1 MEVIHESGRDGLAT
15 VYVAR
20 FRGDDRYLAEFVDSL
35 SGSPSRDQK
44 WVAILS
50 SQYGCPVG
58 CAFCDA
64 GDHYDGDLSRDE
76 LLAQLDFL
84 VDRHYPGR
92 KVPTRKFKVQF
103 ARMGEPAFNPGV
115 IEALCEMRTRYDA
128 PGLMPCISTVA
139 PSFSG
144 DFFERLMEVRN
155 EYYPVDFQLQFSVH
169 TTDGALRDRLVP
181 CPKWSLEQISEY
193 GRDFHGGKG
202 RKAVLNFALSGSFP
216 LDPDIIGELFDP
228 AHFMVKLTPVNP
240 TQNAT
245 RRGLVSPLGPGFE
258 QGNHPVIKGFWEH
271 GFETVV
277 SVGDLEENALGSN
290 CGQVLALWKKN
301 RQSGVGSRQ

>member
-1 MEVIHESGRDGLAT
+1 MEVIHEAGREGLAT

-20 FRGDDRYLAEFVDSL
+20 FHRDDRCLAEFVDSL

-64 GDHYDGDLSRDE
+64 GDHYDGDLGTDE
-76 LLAQLDFL
+76 LLAQLDFM
-84 VDRHYPGR
+84 VDRHFSGR

-103 ARMGEPAFNPGV
+103 ARMGEPAFNPHV
-115 IEALCEMRTRYDA
+115 IDALREMRRRYDA

-139 PSFSG
+139 PRGCG
-144 DFFERLMEVRN
+144 DFFERLMDVRN
-155 EYYPVDFQLQFSVH
+155 ECYPSDFQLQFSIH
-169 TTDGALRDRLVP
+169 TTDEGLRDRLVP
-181 CPKWSLEQISEY
+181 CPKWSLGEISAY
-193 GRDFHGGKG
+193 GSRFHGGRG
-202 RKAVLNFALSGSFP
+202 RKTVLNFALSESFP
-216 LDPDIIGELFDP
+216 LDPGAVERIFDP

-240 TQNAT
+240 TSNAT
-245 RRGLVSPLGPGFE
+245 SRGLAQPLAPGFE
-258 QGNHPVIKGFWEH
+258 EGSHPVILSLRGR

-277 SVGDLEENALGSN
+277 SIGDLEENALGSN
-290 CGQVLALWKKN
+290 CGQVLALWKKD
-301 RQSGVGSRQ
+301 RQQ